1 MFCCAGLASI
11 CRSPFFLVRGCAV
24 SIGKGN
30 RRQLSSCRLLQ
41 YGLVKRFSTSRPII
55 FSGDV
60 PPLGAPHGFFR
71 SPPSSFP
78 PRDQPGFIFISLASH
93 LQSSV
98 PEQSF
103 RTGALTLTNI
113 NLPTDFQTNLLMLF
127 RWLHFVGGI
136 TWLGLL
142 YFFNL
147 VNVPFMKELDPA
159 TKGKV
164 LPSLMSRALWWFRW
178 GSVLTVLMGLAYWGN
193 IVAADAKNGGGSSGG
208 PMGTFFLIWS
218 VAWALMYACVIP
230 GKGALDKGP
239 VLAVIYTVIVVA
251 ASCLFLRFNDRG
263 WESNRLLAI
272 GIGGGMGW
280 VMMLNVWGV
289 IWRAQKKI
297 IKWTADYAA
306 NGTPMPDKAKYLARQ
321 AFLTSRANFALSFPM
336 LFLMGAASHYPMFGK

>member
-1 MFCCAGLASI
+1 MSLRLA
-11 CRSPFFLVRGCAV
+11 
-24 SIGKGN
+24 
-30 RRQLSSCRLLQ
+30 
-41 YGLVKRFSTSRPII
+41 RPTA
-55 FSGDV
+55 FSGRLKSV
-60 PPLGAPHGFFR
+60 RPKNR
-71 SPPSSFP
+71 
-78 PRDQPGFIFISLASH
+78 PGFISRASH

-98 PEQSF
+98 PERRF
-103 RTGALTLTNI
+103 RIGALTLSHI
-113 NLPTDFQTNLLMLF
+113 NFPTDFETNLLMLF

-147 VNVPFMKELDPA
+147 VNVPFMKGLDPA

-178 GSVLTVLMGLAYWGN
+178 GSVLTVLMGLAYWGS
-193 IVAADAKNGGGSSGG
+193 IVAADARNGVGSSGG
-208 PMGTFFLIWS
+208 PMGTFFLIWT

-239 VLAVIYTVIVVA
+239 VLAVIYTVIVVV
-251 ASCLFLRFNDRG
+251 ASCLFLRLNDHG

-297 IKWTADYAA
+297 IKWTADNAA

-321 AFLTSRANFALSFPM
+321 AFLTSRANFVLSFPM

>member
-1 MFCCAGLASI
+1 
-11 CRSPFFLVRGCAV
+11 
-24 SIGKGN
+24 
-30 RRQLSSCRLLQ
+30 LS
-41 YGLVKRFSTSRPII
+41 
-55 FSGDV
+55 
-60 PPLGAPHGFFR
+60 
-71 SPPSSFP
+71 
-78 PRDQPGFIFISLASH
+78 FIFRASH

-98 PEQSF
+98 PAHNFE
-103 RTGALTLTNI
+103 TGAS
-113 NLPTDFQTNLLMLF
+113 NLIEIHFPTDPNTNLLMLF
-127 RWLHFVGGI
+127 RWLHFVGGV

-147 VNVPFMKELDPA
+147 VNVPFMKGLDPV

-178 GSVLTVLMGLAYWGN
+178 SSVLTVLMGLAYWGN
-193 IVAADAKNGGGSSGG
+193 IVASDARNGGASSGV
-208 PMGTFFLIWS
+208 PMATFFAIWT
-218 VAWALMYACVIP
+218 VAWALMYACTIP
-230 GKGALDKGP
+230 GKGVLDKGP

-251 ASCLFLRFNDRG
+251 ASWLFLQFNDHD

-297 IKWTADYAA
+297 IKWTTDNAA
-306 NGTPMPDKAKYLARQ
+306 NGTAIPDKAKYLARQ
-321 AFLTSRANFALSFPM
+321 SFLISRANFILSFPM